1 MKEEQPKEEFN
12 RLFYNPQLGRNRNA
26 VFIPKPIPTNH
37 PTTTTTQKSL
47 KKKPELK
54 MDRLQDE
61 MMEWGAESL
70 TG

>member
-1 MKEEQPKEEFN
+1 VKEEQPKEESN

-26 VFIPKPIPTNH
+26 VFIP
-37 PTTTTTQKSL
+37 TTTTQKSL

-61 MMEWGAESL
+61 MMEWGAESV
-70 TG
+70 TR